1 VNRFIVWISIL
12 CAAAILVVGNDF
24 LAPVLSG
31 LVLAFGLR
39 PFEDSFVF
47 KKIPS
52 ARART
57 FTLLLSFM
65 AVFGT
70 LGTYVVIASA
80 KGIARNVDLKKIQG
94 STGQE
99 VEKGAVKD
107 DFLSPD
113 YMDTEDKDDPQRKP
127 DAASEG
133 ASSVVSKDSEN
144 AEGEAVENVGN
155 SEGILDKAR
164 HLLEKIPGLNAD
176 EIKKIWSEMFSRV
189 QGLALVVLSKIL
201 TAGPAIVIQWIV
213 FLIAFV
219 VFFLNYENLLS
230 FFHSFE
236 KKNKDVRQCVKFF
249 QNATQATL
257 MGTLVVG
264 TAQASII
271 TIGTAIA
278 GFESFVL
285 LGLCAFFASFV
296 PFFGTAIVWVSALI
310 YSLVAG
316 DTEAAIIVGVA
327 GGMSSVADNLIL
339 PTFIGSQNKVH
350 PLLLFVVVIG
360 LIEMIGIWGLF
371 IGPVLAIF
379 STRVFELWYKQEN
392 LA

>member
-1 VNRFIVWISIL
+1 MNRFIVWVSVF
-12 CAAAILVVGNDF
+12 CAAAILFVGNDF
-24 LAPVLSG
+24 LAPVFSG
-31 LVLAFGLR
+31 LVLAFGLK
-39 PFEDSFVF
+39 PFENSFLF

-52 ARART
+52 AKGRT
-57 FTLLLSFM
+57 FALLLSFM
-65 AVFGT
+65 AAFGT

-94 STGQE
+94 STPEE
-99 VEKGAVKD
+99 VEKSELEGG
-107 DFLSPD
+107 FLSPN
-113 YMDTEDKDDPQRKP
+113 YMDVKNKEDSERNPN
-127 DAASEG
+127 AASEG
-133 ASSVVSKDSEN
+133 ASSAVTSATEVSAQES
-144 AEGEAVENVGN
+144 AEN
-155 SEGILDKAR
+155 SEGVLDKAR
-164 HLLEKIPGLNAD
+164 HLLEKIPGLNAE
-176 EIKKIWSEMFSRV
+176 EIKKIWSEMFSRA
-189 QGLALVVLSKIL
+189 QSLALVVLSKIL
-201 TAGPAIVIQWIV
+201 TAGPAIFIQWIV

-219 VFFLNYENLLS
+219 VFFLGYEPLLK
-230 FFHSFE
+230 FLYSFE
-236 KKNKDVRQCVKFF
+236 KKSKDVRQCVTFF

-264 TAQASII
+264 SAQATII

-310 YSLVAG
+310 YSLIAG
-316 DTEAAIIVGVA
+316 NTQAAIIVGIA
-327 GGMSSVADNLIL
+327 GGLSSVADNLIL
-339 PTFIGSQNKVH
+339 PTFIGSKNKVH

-379 STRVFELWYKQEN
+379 STRVFELWYKQEA